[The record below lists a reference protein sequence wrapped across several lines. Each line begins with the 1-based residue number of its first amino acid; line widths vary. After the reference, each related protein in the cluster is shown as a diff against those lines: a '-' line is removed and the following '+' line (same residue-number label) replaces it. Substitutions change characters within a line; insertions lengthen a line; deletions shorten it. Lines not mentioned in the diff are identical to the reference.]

1 MEYIVYV
8 NKGVYYG
15 IPFCK
20 ILKITEDHAEAK
32 YFAALNGAEVVAIG
46 ELDECAYPFEIQI
59 IIIIKL
65 KNIIRI

>member
-46 ELDECAYPFEIQI
+46 ELDECAYPFEI
-59 IIIIKL
+59 
-65 KNIIRI
+65 